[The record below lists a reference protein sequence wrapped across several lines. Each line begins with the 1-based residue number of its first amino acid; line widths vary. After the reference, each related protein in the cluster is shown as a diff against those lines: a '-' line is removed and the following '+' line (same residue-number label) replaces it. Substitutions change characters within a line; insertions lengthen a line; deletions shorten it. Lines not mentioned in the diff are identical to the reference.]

1 MGETRR
7 AFLGKAGAGA
17 AALVLQA
24 CGTLPRQNP
33 SRSRRGRKSKGPNI
47 LFVTTDYQSWRDG
60 PSLGSPFLRMP
71 ALDRLCRE
79 GKVFSRHI
87 STAPICMPARY
98 TWITGQYPHTHG
110 KQENGRGWLP
120 PGSPILMELLE
131 ERGYHT
137 VGVGK
142 MHFWPWDRMAGY
154 ERRIIADCKNARGKP
169 DDYEKFLRKHGR
181 SRGDYLDISRRA
193 DIPHVYDWPW
203 DEALHIDRYVG
214 DQARALIQRGELEPP
229 WFLWVSFNGPHNP
242 WDPPAE
248 YSKPYLDM
256 DLPLGHSFQGE
267 LLTKPRDHTRLR
279 YNYTREVVDRI
290 DGDREHREEILRRI
304 RAGHYGNLSLIDDAL
319 GGILSALEKRGEL
332 DKTLV
337 VYASDHGSSLGDH
350 DLIHKGT
357 HYDSSARVPFV
368 VRWPQAVK
376 PGRVESFSS
385 HVDLLPTLLSL
396 AEAPVPPEVEGL
408 DLSPLLF
415 DRARALRDSALIE
428 IRGNTSI
435 VTNGWKMGLYPRD
448 REGDLYDLRKDPFE
462 LTNIFDRSE
471 YAPIRKALEKKLL
484 QMDPTLRRR
493 MEERPTPPLPEESV
507 RRLRQGQTLPRPKA
521 PRIGGRA
528 FTIQAVLRNAR
539 PDGVLLA
546 QGDKVCGFAL
556 YLDKGRLT
564 FAARHW
570 GKLSRVVSRRQLTLH
585 ATSLTARLAPDGTVT
600 LEESG
605 RIIGSGKVPGP
616 IPSRPGR
623 DTPFTREPLHAGRDP
638 RGAFGPYT
646 PPNPF
651 QGSLEDLVLR
661 LGV

>member
-1 MGETRR
+1 MEESRR
-7 AFLGKAGAGA
+7 AFLKKAGAGA
-17 AALVLQA
+17 ALLAFPGCRSL
-24 CGTLPRQNP
+24 GKNRRFRQGKGNP
-33 SRSRRGRKSKGPNI
+33 KGPNI

-79 GKVFSRHI
+79 GKVFARHY

-110 KQENGRGWLP
+110 KQENGRGWVP
-120 PGSPILMELLE
+120 KGSPILMELLA

-169 DDYEKFLRKHGR
+169 DDYEKFLQKHGR
-181 SRGDYLDISRRA
+181 SRGDYLDLSRRA

-203 DEALHIDRYVG
+203 EEALHIDRYVG
-214 DQARALIQRGELEPP
+214 DQARMLIERGELEPP

-242 WDPPAE
+242 WDPPAA
-248 YSKPYLDM
+248 YSRPYLDM
-256 DLPLGHSFQGE
+256 ELPLGHGFDGE

-290 DGDREHREEILRRI
+290 DSDREHREEILRRI
-304 RAGHYGNLSLIDDAL
+304 RAGHYGNLTLIDGAL
-319 GGILSALEKRGEL
+319 GRILSALEKRGEL
-332 DKTLV
+332 DETLV
-337 VYASDHGSSLGDH
+337 VYSSDHGSSLGDH

-368 VRWPQAVK
+368 IRWPRAVR

-396 AEAPVPPEVEGL
+396 AGAPVPPEVEGL

-415 DRARALRDSALIE
+415 ERARAVRDSVLIE

-435 VTNGWKMGLYPRD
+435 VTKDWKMGIYPRD
-448 REGDLYDLRKDPFE
+448 REGDLYDLHKDPFE
-462 LTNIFDRSE
+462 LTNLFDRKE
-471 YAPIRKALEKKLL
+471 YAPLRKRLEKALLK
-484 QMDPTLRRR
+484 MDPTLAERREKPPAR
-493 MEERPTPPLPEESV
+493 PLPEGEV
-507 RRLRQGQTLPRPKA
+507 FHLRQGQTLPRARA
-521 PRIGGRA
+521 PRIGGRPLLV
-528 FTIQAVLRNAR
+528 QAVLRPAGK
-539 PDGVLLA
+539 DGVVLA
-546 QGDKVCGFAL
+546 QGDEVCGYAL
-556 YLDKGRLT
+556 YLEKGRLV

-570 GKLSRVVSRRQLTLH
+570 GRLTLVK
-585 ATSLTARLAPDGTVT
+585 AQVPLSPSPASITARLFWDGTVT

-605 RIIGSGKVPGP
+605 REIASGKTPGP

-623 DTPFTREPLHAGRDP
+623 DTFFTREALHVGKDP
-638 RGAFGPYT
+638 TGAFGPYSR
-646 PPNPF
+646 PNPF
-651 QGSLEDLVLR
+651 QGTIQDLVLR
-661 LGV
+661 LEG